1 MKLIIDI
8 DKNIYHR
15 FTNGFANENDAHLI
29 EQLFKNGK
37 PYEERPQGEWIGDT
51 DYESYQG
58 YYEAYKCN
66 RCGYGLHWR
75 DYTNEYKF
83 CPNCGADMRSYE
95 K

>member
-37 PYEERPQGEWIGDT
+37 PYEERPQGEWIISEYVDT
-51 DYESYQG
+51 RRGFITKCPFCKTDTIGGGNFCSY
-58 YYEAYKCN
+58 
-66 RCGYGLHWR
+66 
-75 DYTNEYKF
+75 
-83 CPNCGADMRSYE
+83 CGADMRGGV